1 MLLNALLHVEI
12 TGFCVSGLLTGSDI
26 WLSKPSNKMLF
37 FRSNCV
43 CCGWSYEIFFECPLD
58 IFTCRSICDCLMSQG
73 PTNTELFYKNCKVR
87 NRERERERLQTS
99 KHRYNMMTALRW
111 KIKWLHQYS
120 NLTECP
126 KSKNK
131 NKKRNIALQ

>member
-87 NRERERERLQTS
+87 RERERER
-99 KHRYNMMTALRW
+99 
-111 KIKWLHQYS
+111 
-120 NLTECP
+120 E
-126 KSKNK
+126 
-131 NKKRNIALQ
+131 IADIET